1 MEEKQSKYK
10 STHEFR
16 KNNTVPLGNLRE
28 KNETENN
35 QLAQSLGISDMM
47 IS

>member
-28 KNETENN
+28 KKEAENN
-35 QLAQSLGISDMM
+35 QLAQSLGVSDMM